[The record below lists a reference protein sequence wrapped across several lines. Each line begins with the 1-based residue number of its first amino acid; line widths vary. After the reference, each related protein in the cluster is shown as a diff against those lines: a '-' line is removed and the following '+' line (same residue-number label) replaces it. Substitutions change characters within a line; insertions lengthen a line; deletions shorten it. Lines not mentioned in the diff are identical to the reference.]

1 MTDKETQI
9 LLLIT
14 THDKKLLG
22 KLTTL
27 ILNESTKDVDI
38 KLKQSD
44 KVIDRLIIDIADYV
58 SMKHGLEFNTICDDI
73 KHVFE
78 NKGL

>member
-22 KLTTL
+22 KLTSL

-38 KLKQSD
+38 KLKQSEN
-44 KVIDRLIIDIADYV
+44 VIDKLIIDIADYI
-58 SMKHGLEFNTICDDI
+58 SIKHGLEFNTLCNDV

>member
-22 KLTTL
+22 KLTSL

-38 KLKQSD
+38 KLKQSEN
-44 KVIDRLIIDIADYV
+44 VIDKLIIDIADYI
-58 SMKHGLEFNTICDDI
+58 SIKHGLEFNALCNDV
-73 KHVFE
+73 KYVFE